1 MTKDT
6 LEEFQEIIIKLRK
19 PRFELIDNVKAVA
32 LFDHPDFKINYTEN
46 QTFIFKNKT
55 HDNMTITVPKSCFR
69 LDRICIAPDDVVEL
83 NATNKNKGIVNK
95 IINRDFCV
103 WLNEVD

>member
-6 LEEFQEIIIKLRK
+6 SEEFQEIIIKCRK
-19 PRFELIDNVKAVA
+19 PRFELIDNIKTVV
-32 LFDHPDFKINYTEN
+32 LFNHPDFKINYTEN

-55 HDNMTITVPKSCFR
+55 HDDMTITVPKTRFR
-69 LDRICIAPDDVVEL
+69 SDRICIAPDDVVEL
-83 NATNKNKGIVNK
+83 KATNKNKVIVYK
-95 IINRDFCV
+95 ILTRDFYV